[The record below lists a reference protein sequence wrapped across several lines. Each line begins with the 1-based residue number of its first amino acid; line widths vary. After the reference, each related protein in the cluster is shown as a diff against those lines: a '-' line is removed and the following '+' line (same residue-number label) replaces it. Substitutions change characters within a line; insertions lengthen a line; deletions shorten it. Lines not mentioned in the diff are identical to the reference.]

1 MTFGLKS
8 EAEDWRR
15 VRLKLVCQFR
25 NPQSERFGVR
35 DDRGRLRWARERT
48 VVVGVEEEATV
59 EATVETTVEAAV
71 TTTTT
76 TTTTAETTF
85 AAAWTARC

>member
-8 EAEDWRR
+8 EAG
-15 VRLKLVCQFR
+15 VRLLLLCQFGNR
-25 NPQSERFGVR
+25 RSERFGVR
-35 DDRGRLRWARERT
+35 DDLVRLRWARERT

-76 TTTTAETTF
+76 TTTTTAETTF

>member
-1 MTFGLKS
+1 MR
-8 EAEDWRR
+8 D
-15 VRLKLVCQFR
+15 LV
-25 NPQSERFGVR
+25 
-35 DDRGRLRWARERT
+35 RLRWARERT

-59 EATVETTVEAAV
+59 EATVEAAV